1 MPKNLFLAALAAAV
15 VVGIGYADQST
26 KTIVVPAGKTSA
38 DSGKQ
43 MYMSYC
49 ATCHGVDGKGNGPVA
64 PALKKQPTDLTVLS
78 RNNGGKFPSQHVEAV
93 LEFGAQDAAHGS
105 AQMPIWGTVFNKM
118 DTSPTQQDLRALRI
132 SNLNRYLETI
142 QAK

>member
-64 PALKKQPTDLTVLS
+64 PALKKQPDRFDRIEQKQRWKVS
-78 RNNGGKFPSQHVEAV
+78 V
-93 LEFGAQDAAHGS
+93 AA
-105 AQMPIWGTVFNKM
+105 
-118 DTSPTQQDLRALRI
+118 R
-132 SNLNRYLETI
+132 
-142 QAK
+142 

>member
-1 MPKNLFLAALAAAV
+1 MLKNLFLVTLAAAV
-15 VVGIGYADQST
+15 VAGVGYADQST
-26 KTIVVPAGKTSA
+26 RTVVVPAGKTSA

-43 MYMSYC
+43 MYMGYC

-64 PALKKQPTDLTVLS
+64 PALKKQPSDLTVLS
-78 RNNGGKFPSQHVEAV
+78 KNNGGKFPSHRVEAV

-105 AQMPIWGTVFNKM
+105 AQMPIWGTVFNAM
-118 DTSPTQQDLRALRI
+118 ETSSSQQDLRALRI
-132 SNLNRYLETI
+132 SNLDRYLEAI